1 MTSED
6 DADDLVMT
14 AVVVVGADVVVVG
27 IEVVVVEVV
36 VGEEVVVVVV
46 VVIVGVAVVV
56 GADVVVVGVAVVVG
70 ADVVVVGEEVVVV
83 EVVVGGIA
91 TSIDNCFDNCVIA
104 SLIVTVNAKDPDALG
119 VPVTVPVRELRLNPL
134 GKLPEDIDHLLPSIP
149 PIELS
154 VAE

>member
-36 VGEEVVVVVV
+36 VVEVVVGDEVVVVV
-46 VVIVGVAVVV
+46 GDEVVV
-56 GADVVVVGVAVVVG
+56 GAD
-70 ADVVVVGEEVVVV
+70 
-83 EVVVGGIA
+83 VVVGGIA

-104 SLIVTVNAKDPDALG
+104 SLIVTVNVKDPDALG